1 VTHAATVRVPVAS
14 GAPAPW
20 PLGWAAL
27 LLGVLYYFGARI
39 GFLLTPSPAPVS
51 TLWPPNAILL
61 AALAL
66 SGVRRWPALLVATL
80 LAHVAVEL
88 QSGVPLPMVLSWFVS
103 NSTEALVGA
112 IAMRRLMH
120 DNIRLDT
127 VRRVGI
133 FVLFAGV
140 IAPLVSSFLDA
151 AFVQWNNWGS
161 GTYWTVW
168 RDRFFSNV
176 LAILAIVPVAI
187 TWRNRGVQFI
197 RSVSAWR
204 AFEAALLVLGLLAV
218 CVAVFAMP
226 AAGFESVPVMI
237 LAPMPFLLWA
247 AVRFGPAGSSFCL
260 LIFALLSIWGAMQ
273 GFGPFAGHP
282 MAENILPL
290 QLFLILT
297 YIPILG
303 LTAVIKERASAV
315 EVARSSEERLNL
327 ALSAAQIRT
336 WDWDI
341 GSKAWS
347 DKANEVLGITSEVL
361 GIPANGSGAAPNG
374 SDAVS
379 AGDRASVRA
388 AIARAIERGT
398 PYEAEFRI
406 DRPDGSSQ
414 WVLGKGTVVTDRV
427 GRPARMIGVN
437 VDVTERKR
445 AEIALRDE
453 ASLRESEARFRELA
467 DAMPQVVFTA
477 RPDGQIEYVN
487 RKWADLT
494 GVTTEIRH
502 NRQLLSVLHPVDRA
516 SFASAWRASVES
528 GVPHEYQGRLWSVR
542 SGTFRWHLVRALPVR
557 NQTGRIVRWYGTAT
571 DIDDHKRIEQALR
584 HTQVRLR
591 AFQRGLEHRVKERT
605 AELSQANSTLR
616 EEVVGRVRTEQAL
629 RASEERFAKAFRAMP
644 DAISIARRPE
654 ARLIE
659 INERWEA
666 MFGYSRGETIGRTLD
681 ELQIFADAEER
692 DRFASLTATQG
703 FVRELEVDLRDK
715 HGAHLKGVV
724 AVETVDV
731 GGEPCLITMIRDIT
745 EKQRAEQEVEMQR
758 RQLAHLGRVAL
769 VGELSGAL
777 AHELNQPLA
786 AILANAR
793 AARRMLDPGLFDPQE
808 LRAILDDIVADDRR
822 AADVIR
828 RVRALIR
835 RDEAEL
841 QPVMLNDVVNDV
853 LDLAHSDLVERMV
866 AVTTEFA
873 GQLPEIQADRVQ
885 LQQVVLNLIVNAC
898 DAMSQT
904 PPHERRITIT
914 TADEGEVVHLA
925 VSDRGTGIRSD
936 AVENVFEPFV
946 TSKENGL
953 GLGLTICRSIVD
965 AHGGRLYA
973 SNNDDRGA
981 TFHMVLPHGAP
992 GADDQAAL
1000 SSSGETFISPGPRRA

>member
-66 SGVRRWPALLVATL
+66 SGVRRWPALLVAAL

-112 IAMRRLMH
+112 IGMRRLMH

-197 RSVSAWR
+197 RSVTAWR
-204 AFEAALLVLGLLAV
+204 AFEATLLVLGLLAV
-218 CVAVFAMP
+218 VRGRIREPGQRLRIGAGDDPGADAFP
-226 AAGFESVPVMI
+226 ALGR
-237 LAPMPFLLWA
+237 
-247 AVRFGPAGSSFCL
+247 VRFGPAGSSFCL

-477 RPDGQIEYVN
+477 RPT
-487 RKWADLT
+487 A
-494 GVTTEIRH
+494 
-502 NRQLLSVLHPVDRA
+502 
-516 SFASAWRASVES
+516 
-528 GVPHEYQGRLWSVR
+528 R
-542 SGTFRWHLVRALPVR
+542 SNT
-557 NQTGRIVRWYGTAT
+557 
-571 DIDDHKRIEQALR
+571 
-584 HTQVRLR
+584 
-591 AFQRGLEHRVKERT
+591 
-605 AELSQANSTLR
+605 
-616 EEVVGRVRTEQAL
+616 
-629 RASEERFAKAFRAMP
+629 
-644 DAISIARRPE
+644 
-654 ARLIE
+654 
-659 INERWEA
+659 
-666 MFGYSRGETIGRTLD
+666 
-681 ELQIFADAEER
+681 
-692 DRFASLTATQG
+692 
-703 FVRELEVDLRDK
+703 
-715 HGAHLKGVV
+715 
-724 AVETVDV
+724 
-731 GGEPCLITMIRDIT
+731 
-745 EKQRAEQEVEMQR
+745 
-758 RQLAHLGRVAL
+758 
-769 VGELSGAL
+769 
-777 AHELNQPLA
+777 
-786 AILANAR
+786 
-793 AARRMLDPGLFDPQE
+793 
-808 LRAILDDIVADDRR
+808 
-822 AADVIR
+822 
-828 RVRALIR
+828 
-835 RDEAEL
+835 
-841 QPVMLNDVVNDV
+841 
-853 LDLAHSDLVERMV
+853 
-866 AVTTEFA
+866 
-873 GQLPEIQADRVQ
+873 
-885 LQQVVLNLIVNAC
+885 
-898 DAMSQT
+898 
-904 PPHERRITIT
+904 
-914 TADEGEVVHLA
+914 
-925 VSDRGTGIRSD
+925 
-936 AVENVFEPFV
+936 
-946 TSKENGL
+946 
-953 GLGLTICRSIVD
+953 
-965 AHGGRLYA
+965 
-973 SNNDDRGA
+973 
-981 TFHMVLPHGAP
+981 
-992 GADDQAAL
+992 
-1000 SSSGETFISPGPRRA
+1000 

>member
-1 VTHAATVRVPVAS
+1 VR
-14 GAPAPW
+14 
-20 PLGWAAL
+20 AAL
-27 LLGVLYYFGARI
+27 LLGVLYYLGARI
-39 GFLLTPSPAPVS
+39 GFVLTPSPKPVS

-61 AALAL
+61 SALAL
-66 SGVRRWPALLVATL
+66 NHVRRWPVLLLAALV
-80 LAHVAVEL
+80 AHVAVEL
-88 QSGVPLPMVLSWFVS
+88 QSGVPLLMVLSWFVS
-103 NSTEALVGA
+103 NSAEALIGA
-112 IAMRRLMH
+112 VCIRRLMH
-120 DNIRLDT
+120 DDVRLDT
-127 VRRVGI
+127 VQRVGI
-133 FVLFAGV
+133 FVLFGAV
-140 IAPLVSSFLDA
+140 IAPLLSSFLDA
-151 AFVQWNNWGS
+151 AFVEWNAWGS
-161 GTYWTVW
+161 GTYWEVW
-168 RDRFFSNV
+168 SDRFFSNV

-187 TWRNRGVQFI
+187 TWRNRGIEFV
-197 RSVSAWR
+197 RSITAWR
-204 AFEAALLVLGLLAV
+204 AFEALLLVLGLLAV
-218 CVAVFAMP
+218 CVAVFANP
-226 AAGFESVPVMI
+226 TRGFESAPVLI

-260 LIFALLSIWGAMQ
+260 LIFAMLSIWGAIE
-273 GFGPFAGHP
+273 GLGPFSGRP
-282 MAENILPL
+282 MEQNVFPL

-303 LTAVIKERASAV
+303 LTAVIRERARAV
-315 EVARSSEERLNL
+315 DEARSSEQRLNL
-327 ALSAAQIRT
+327 ALGAAQMRT
-336 WDWDI
+336 WDWEI
-341 GSKAWS
+341 GSKAWP
-347 DKANEVLGITSEVL
+347 DRANEVLGITSEVL
-361 GIPANGSGAAPNG
+361 GIPASASGVAPNG
-374 SDAVS
+374 SDVVS

-406 DRPDGSSQ
+406 DRSDGSSQ
-414 WVLGKGTVVTDRV
+414 WVLGKGTVVTDRA
-427 GRPARMIGVN
+427 GRPARVIGVN

-445 AEIALRDE
+445 AEIALRAE
-453 ASLRESEARFRELA
+453 ATLRESEARFRELA

-487 RKWADLT
+487 RKWTDLT
-494 GVTTEIRH
+494 GLTNEIRR
-502 NRQLLSVLHPVDRA
+502 NRQLLRVLHPEDRA
-516 SFASAWRASVES
+516 SCAASWRASVDS

-557 NQTGRIVRWYGTAT
+557 NEAGRIIRWYGTAT
-571 DIDDHKRIEQALR
+571 DIDDHKRVEQALR

-605 AELSQANSTLR
+605 AELSLANATLR

-666 MFGYSRGETIGRTLD
+666 MFGYSRAETIGRTLD
-681 ELQIFADAEER
+681 DLQIFADTNGREQ
-692 DRFASLTATQG
+692 FSSLLASQG
-703 FVRELEVDLRDK
+703 FVRDVEVDLRDK
-715 HGAHLKGVV
+715 NGAYLKGVV

-745 EKQRAEQEVEMQR
+745 EKQRAEQEVAMQR

-793 AARRMLDPGLFDPQE
+793 AARRMLDPGRFDPQE
-808 LRAILDDIVADDRR
+808 LRSILDDIVADDRR

-841 QPVMLNDVVNDV
+841 QPVMLSDLVNDV

-866 AVTTEFA
+866 AVTTVFA
-873 GQLPEIQADRVQ
+873 KDMPEIMADRVQ

-898 DAMSQT
+898 DAMTHT
-904 PPHERRITIT
+904 PPDERRITIT
-914 TADEGEVVHLA
+914 TVDEGEVVHLA
-925 VSDRGTGIRSD
+925 VADCGTGIRSD
-936 AVENVFEPFV
+936 AVDAVFEPFV

-973 SNNDDRGA
+973 SNNDGRGA
-981 TFHMVLPHGAP
+981 TFHMVLPHDTP
-992 GADDQAAL
+992 GADDQGAM
-1000 SSSGETFISPGPRRA
+1000 STSGETFVSPGPHRA